1 MIWPIGRVKAIFF
14 IRPTCIHEVVCI
26 AMRTSML
33 IDSWVCRTLE
43 NDSAQANKRLSSL
56 EVQTVEVTHLRD
68 QIDTIRKTAEA
79 KDSEIFEVPGPSPQ
93 FSNRDVLIFLQPR

>member
-1 MIWPIGRVKAIFF
+1 
-14 IRPTCIHEVVCI
+14 
-26 AMRTSML
+26 MRTSML

-79 KDSEIFEVPGPSPQ
+79 KDSEIFEVPRPSPE
-93 FSNRDVLIFLQPR
+93 FSNLNVLIFLQPR